1 MCQANRDAA
10 HARAQ
15 RANRMRVID
24 FGGAARTTFR
34 AAASRGHA
42 SSRWMPP
49 RTLATLA
56 HALSVAPDVD
66 AALLA
71 LAEALAE
78 VDRFAQIALVR
89 YDARREMLVDRLMVS
104 GDRVATQ
111 RLDTTFDHLPTRERI
126 AVSTGSTFVDFADHS
141 DEFAPL
147 FALKRFNDV
156 GWLALR
162 GLRFE
167 GQLSGV
173 IVLYETRKFFGTR
186 TSERL
191 APAVALFELAYLR
204 FFEREAREEAVRTLE
219 DVTQRVHAEYE
230 RKLATL
236 EQQLLKASGPQL
248 AHADPERLVAL
259 EREAAHALE
268 EARQASRRASAVEA
282 QVTAA
287 VEQLE
292 KAHIELHRRSESLR
306 QKTRT
311 LYLIDRVLT
320 LDASTDDPREMVSGL
335 LTLVGDD
342 MGAQRCSLLL
352 HAPEENSLYLAAA
365 RGIAPNVPPGY
376 RIQFGEGVAGKV
388 AATRQP
394 LLVQDVAE
402 AKSHPLLSDEYFTT
416 GSFISF
422 PLVYH
427 GSLVGVVNLTNRTM
441 QGIFV
446 EEDVERVRLLAL
458 VIGLVATQS
467 RLAERMLETLSVG

>member
-1 MCQANRDAA
+1 
-10 HARAQ
+10 
-15 RANRMRVID
+15 
-24 FGGAARTTFR
+24 
-34 AAASRGHA
+34 
-42 SSRWMPP
+42 MPP

-56 HALSVAPDVD
+56 HALSVSPDVN

-71 LAEALAE
+71 LADALAE

-89 YDARREMLVDRLMVS
+89 YDARREMLVDRLMAN
-104 GDRVATQ
+104 GDTVVHT

-126 AVSTGSTFVDFADHS
+126 AVATGNTFVDFADHS

-147 FALKRFNDV
+147 FALKRFSDV

-167 GQLSGV
+167 GQLSGI

-204 FFEREAREEAVRTLE
+204 FLEREAREEAVRTLE
-219 DVTQRVHAEYE
+219 D
-230 RKLATL
+230 
-236 EQQLLKASGPQL
+236 
-248 AHADPERLVAL
+248 
-259 EREAAHALE
+259 
-268 EARQASRRASAVEA
+268 ARQSNRRAAAVEA
-282 QVTAA
+282 QVGAA

-320 LDASTDDPREMVSGL
+320 LDATTDDPREMVSGL

-352 HAPEENSLYLAAA
+352 AAPEEQALYLAAA

-388 AATRQP
+388 AASRQP

-402 AKSHPLLSDEYFTT
+402 AKSHPLLRDEYFTT

-422 PLVYH
+422 PLIYH
-427 GSLVGVVNLTNRTM
+427 GSLVGVVNLTNRAM

-446 EEDVERVRLLAL
+446 DEDVERVRLLAL
-458 VIGLVATQS
+458 VIGLVATQA
-467 RLAERMLETLSVG
+467 RLPERMLETLSVG